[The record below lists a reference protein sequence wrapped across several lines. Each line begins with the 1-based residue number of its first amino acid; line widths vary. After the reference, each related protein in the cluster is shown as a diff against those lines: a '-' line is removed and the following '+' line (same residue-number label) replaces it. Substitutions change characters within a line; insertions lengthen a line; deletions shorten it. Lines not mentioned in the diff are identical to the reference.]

1 MYWHGRLAYKRSA
14 VLAQFIIHRGVII
27 TLMQVIFIIEFYFV
41 PLPIYNG
48 VLMLGYSTVFTMLP
62 VFSLILD
69 EDISRRVAQKYP
81 ILYKTTQEGDL
92 VSPESFLYWMFIS
105 FYQGAIIMILITVL
119 LPNESFYM
127 VTTVSFTC
135 LILI

>member
-1 MYWHGRLAYKRSA
+1 
-14 VLAQFIIHRGVII
+14 
-27 TLMQVIFIIEFYFV
+27 MQVIFIIEFYFV

-92 VSPESFLYWMFIS
+92 VSPESFLYWMLIS
-105 FYQGAIIMILITVL
+105 FYQGAVIMILILVL